1 MTRKE
6 FAKNRAKVLNA
17 INDAIFDMGL
27 VVVGYDDTGEFP
39 IVLLDCKSDEGS
51 EADKE
56 TEQYDD
62 G

>member
-6 FAKNRAKVLNA
+6 FEENRAKVLNA

-39 IVLLDCKSDEGS
+39 MILLNCESDEGS

-56 TEQYDD
+56 VEE
-62 G
+62 

>member
-6 FAKNRAKVLNA
+6 FEENRAKVLNA

-27 VVVGYDDTGEFP
+27 VVIGYDDTGEFP
-39 IVLLDCKSDEGS
+39 MILLDCESDEGS

-56 TEQYDD
+56 GAEE
-62 G
+62 